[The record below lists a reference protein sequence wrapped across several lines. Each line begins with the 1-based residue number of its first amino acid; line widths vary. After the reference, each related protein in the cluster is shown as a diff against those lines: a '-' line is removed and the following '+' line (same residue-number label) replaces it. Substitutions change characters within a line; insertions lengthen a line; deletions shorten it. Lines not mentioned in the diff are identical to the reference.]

1 MKRLAALLMF
11 LPCIS
16 FAQTK
21 VTLDK
26 SEGKTEFI
34 AIGNPGFLKINGH
47 GSGPK
52 GQVTVLSKDD
62 KNTLNGVLEIDL
74 NSLDTGMKLRNTHM
88 KEKYLEVET
97 YPSAILRI
105 TNQSLVP
112 GWDVTQPVLKK
123 QKLKAELEIHGEK
136 KEIEVNYDISKAM
149 QLSAAFEIKITD
161 FKIPIPSF
169 MGVTVA
175 DKVQVKINSKL
186 KN

>member
-1 MKRLAALLMF
+1 MKKIAALILI
-11 LPCIS
+11 LPCMS

-21 VTLDK
+21 VLLDK
-26 SEGKTEFI
+26 SAGKTEFI
-34 AIGNPGFLKINGH
+34 AVGNPGFLKINGH

-52 GQVTVLSKDD
+52 GEVMVLSRENQK
-62 KNTLNGVLEIDL
+62 TLNGTLEIDL

-97 YPSAILRI
+97 YPKAILRI
-105 TNQSLVP
+105 NNQSLNP
-112 GWDVTQPVLKK
+112 SWNIAKPALKK

-136 KEIEVNYDISKAM
+136 KEVDVEYDISKSM
-149 QLSAAFEIKITD
+149 QLTAAFEIKITD